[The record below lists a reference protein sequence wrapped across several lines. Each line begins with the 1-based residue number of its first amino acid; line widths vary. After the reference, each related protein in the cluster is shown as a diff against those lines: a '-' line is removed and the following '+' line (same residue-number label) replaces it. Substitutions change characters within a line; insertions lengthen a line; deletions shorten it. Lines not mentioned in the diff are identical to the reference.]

1 MRWRCRAC
9 GCLYTPQAPCCP
21 ACRSTVHDT
30 EEDEVAKIDRFSAV
44 SVAGVTTVHASAI
57 LPDSAA
63 VPPRVPAAEVKPAA
77 AEEVPAVVTVADQKA
92 AGVAPEDT
100 VTVAEQKAGTPPPV
114 APEVAA
120 KARASA
126 VPPKRKGA
134 S

>member
-9 GCLYTPQAPCCP
+9 GCLYTYGALCCP
-21 ACRSTVHDT
+21 ACRSVVHDT

-63 VPPRVPAAEVKPAA
+63 VPPAVPVPAA

-92 AGVAPEDT
+92 AGVPPEDT

-120 KARASA
+120 KARASSA
-126 VPPKRKGA
+126 VPPKRKAA